1 MSGIHGSVEVT
12 DRAHAEK
19 ILPAV
24 VLLEYLEQL
33 VLLDHGWELPW
44 IVDRRDAQQYAIVIQ
59 VESEEVYL

>member
-1 MSGIHGSVEVT
+1 MSGIHGSIEVT

-33 VLLDHGWELPW
+33 VLLDQFSQL
-44 IVDRRDAQQYAIVIQ
+44 
-59 VESEEVYL
+59 